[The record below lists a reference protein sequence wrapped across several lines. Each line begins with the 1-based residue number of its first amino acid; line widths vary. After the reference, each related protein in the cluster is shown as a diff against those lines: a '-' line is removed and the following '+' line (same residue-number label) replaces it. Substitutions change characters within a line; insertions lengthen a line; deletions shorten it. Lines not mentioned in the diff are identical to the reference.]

1 MSGQSSIT
9 IPDNVFLYS
18 RSKDVASERRSMACD
33 LFAIFCEVND
43 ELDASTYRVDW
54 IRQLLT
60 LFADRDDKVV
70 ASAWGALDALVK
82 SIDKEEL
89 EELVVPLRRAIESTA
104 SRGSHVAG
112 FCRPKGIQPIVP
124 ILLAGLLSGTQE
136 QKEQASYGIG
146 DLVQR
151 TSEAA
156 IKPYIIQLTGPLIR
170 VISSG
175 TIAAQIKGAM

>member
-1 MSGQSSIT
+1 V
-9 IPDNVFLYS
+9 D
-18 RSKDVASERRSMACD
+18 RAKDVAAERRSMACD

-43 ELDASTYRVDW
+43 ELDASTYRIDW
-54 IRQLLT
+54 VRQLLT

-70 ASAWGALDALVK
+70 TSAWSALDALVK
-82 SIDKEEL
+82 SMDKEDL
-89 EELVVPLRRAIESTA
+89 EELVVPLRRSIEST
-104 SRGSHVAG
+104 SSPGSEVPG

-175 TIAAQIKGAM
+175 TVAAQIKSAM

>member
-1 MSGQSSIT
+1 
-9 IPDNVFLYS
+9 
-18 RSKDVASERRSMACD
+18 MA
-33 LFAIFCEVND
+33 FND

-54 IRQLLT
+54 VRQLLT
-60 LFADRDDKVV
+60 LFADRDEKVV
-70 ASAWGALDALVK
+70 SSAWSALDALVK
-82 SIDKEEL
+82 SMDKEDL
-89 EELVVPLRRAIESTA
+89 EELVVPLRRSIESTL
-104 SRGSHVAG
+104 SPGSEVPG

-175 TIAAQIKGAM
+175 TVAAQIKSAM

>member
-1 MSGQSSIT
+1 
-9 IPDNVFLYS
+9 
-18 RSKDVASERRSMACD
+18 MACD

-43 ELDASTYRVDW
+43 GLDASNYRVDW

-70 ASAWGALDALVK
+70 ASAWAALDALVK

-89 EELVVPLRRAIESTA
+89 EELVVPLRRSIESTA
-104 SRGSHVAG
+104 SRGSHVPG

>member
-1 MSGQSSIT
+1 
-9 IPDNVFLYS
+9 
-18 RSKDVASERRSMACD
+18 MACD
-33 LFAIFCEVND
+33 LFGMFCEVND
-43 ELDASTYRVDW
+43 ELDASNYRVDW

-60 LFADRDDKVV
+60 LFPDREEKVV
-70 ASAWGALDALVK
+70 TSAWGALDALVK

-89 EELVVPLRRAIESTA
+89 EDLVVPLRRSIEAT
-104 SRGSHVAG
+104 GSPGSQVPG